1 METRRFGRTGHMSS
15 VAIFGAFA
23 LSPFESDDQD
33 LADAVMEQVIQAG
46 VNHVDVAP
54 SYGHAEARL
63 GPWMARM
70 RGRFFLGCK
79 TMERSKEGAAAE
91 LRASLERLRTDYV
104 DLYQIHA
111 VTTLDELDAAMAPG
125 GALEAIVEA
134 RDAGLT
140 RYIGITG
147 HGLEAPAVFLEA
159 LRRFDFDSILFP
171 INFILYAR
179 PAFRRD
185 AEELLRVCAEKDVG
199 TMIIKAIARGPY
211 GDQAPTHN
219 TWYEPFTDDKT
230 IQQAINFVLSQP
242 VTGLCTPGDA
252 GLLPRVLAACENY
265 LEIDEAQQEA
275 LIATGAAYHPLFE
288 EEPS

>member
-1 METRRFGRTGHMSS
+1 MDTRQFGRTGHQST

-23 LSPFESDDQD
+23 LSPFERDEQD
-33 LADAVMEQVIQAG
+33 LADAVMEQVVEAG
-46 VNHVDVAP
+46 VNHIDVAP
-54 SYGHAEARL
+54 SYGQAEARL

-70 RGRFFLGCK
+70 RDRFFLGCK
-79 TMERSKEGAAAE
+79 TMERRKEDALAE
-91 LRASLERLRTDYV
+91 LHASLERLRTDYF

-111 VTTLDELDAAMAPG
+111 VTTMEELDAVTAPG
-125 GALEAIVEA
+125 GALEAMIAA

-147 HGLEAPAVFLEA
+147 HGLDTPAIFLEA

-179 PAFRRD
+179 PEYRRN
-185 AEELLRVCAEKDVG
+185 AEELLRVCAEKNVG
-199 TMIIKAIARGPY
+199 TMIIKTVAKGPY
-211 GDQAPTHN
+211 DESPTHN
-219 TWYEPFTDDKT
+219 TWYEPFTDAET
-230 IQQAINFVLSQP
+230 IQNAVNFVLSQP

-252 GLLPRVLAACENY
+252 VMLPRVLAACENF

-275 LIATGAAYHPLFE
+275 LIAMGANYHPLFTE
-288 EEPS
+288 EQA